1 MIKKNKALIS
11 KFIIHKVGN
20 KFNEA
25 TNVFSENIV
34 TFDEDSYRLMQPFL
48 LKSFTNVTESYRFN
62 HHADINLN
70 EINSYAKQVFQDA
83 SKFVEV
89 SNNIVTHLY
98 EQSNSAQIKIGDVI
112 IVLFEGVDYRDAS
125 TQALGIFKIENK
137 VDFFQTYLEDN
148 SFDVFVQKGISTKKV
163 DKGCLILN
171 SSDDDGNTVLTV
183 DNNNY
188 DAQYWIQNF
197 LNIKYANDNNRHT
210 QVYLEMCKDFSD
222 QVVKEE
228 FGNKEQSQFL
238 ARTVD
243 FFKENETLNIHDFK
257 ETVFEEDKH
266 KELFDDYK
274 NQFQEANNLIVLNQ
288 FPVAEAVVKKQKR
301 KFKTEIKLDTNIQI
315 KFDIDAPDAAEEYLE
330 KGYDE
335 ERRMKYYKVYFNE
348 ED

>member
-1 MIKKNKALIS
+1 MIKRNKALIS

-25 TNVFSENIV
+25 TNVFSENVV

-48 LKSFTNVTESYRFN
+48 LKPFVNITESYRFN

-70 EINSYAKQVFQDA
+70 EINNYAKQIFQDA
-83 SKFVEV
+83 ATFVEA
-89 SNNIVTHLY
+89 SKNIVTHLY
-98 EQSNSAQIKIGDVI
+98 EQSNSAQIKVGDVI
-112 IVLFEGVDYRDAS
+112 IALFENIEYRDAT
-125 TQALGIFKIENK
+125 TQAIGIFKIENK
-137 VDFFQTYLEDN
+137 VDFFQTYLEEK
-148 SFDVFVQKGISTKKV
+148 SFDVFVQKGISSKKL

-171 SSDDDGNTVLTV
+171 SSDDDGNTVLSI

-222 QVVKEE
+222 EVVKEE
-228 FGNKEQSQFL
+228 LGNQMQSQFL

-243 FFKENETLNIHDFK
+243 FFKENETLNVHDF
-257 ETVFEEDKH
+257 TDAVFDEDRH
-266 KELFDDYK
+266 KGWFDDYK
-274 NQFQEANNLIVLNQ
+274 DRFQEANNLVVFNQ
-288 FPVAEAVVKKQKR
+288 FPVSEAVLKKEKR
-301 KFKTEIKLDTNIQI
+301 KFKAEIRLDTNIQI
-315 KFDIDAPDAAEEYLE
+315 KLDIDAPDAAEEYLE
-330 KGYDE
+330 RGYDE
-335 ERRMKYYKVYFNE
+335 EKKMKFYKVYYNE